1 MPTDQRRDVRPVA
14 LAGAVAVGSVALL
27 WLATVHGWL
36 GPDVGRGDR
45 FCEAARDALVRQPA
59 NTFSNAGFV
68 VAGLAIAWRAGAAR
82 TTIAAHPGLAAAYGV
97 VVVLLGPASAAM
109 HATQSALGG
118 HLDLLSMYLVAGFA
132 ASYALTRCLQRGSTF
147 FAVLFVAIVVVCELV
162 ERIPGHVPVVDVAA
176 NLAFGLFLLVALA
189 GEAVLW
195 RRAQTRRDVRWGFAS
210 AGALAVA
217 FAIWNLA
224 KDGTAFCH
232 PHSLLQGHAAWHLLC
247 AVAAYALYRLYA
259 SESAIERAGERVS
272 ERVRGAA

>member
-1 MPTDQRRDVRPVA
+1 MGPRRDPRPIA

-27 WLATVHGWL
+27 WLATVNGWL

-45 FCEAARDALVRQPA
+45 FCEAARDAVVLQPA

-68 VAGLAIAWRAGAAR
+68 IAGLAIAWRAGAAR
-82 TTIAAHPGLAAAYGV
+82 TTIAANPRLAAAYGV

-132 ASYALTRCLQRGSTF
+132 ASYALTRCLRRGDAF
-147 FAVLFVAIVVVCELV
+147 FAATFVAIVVVCELV
-162 ERIPGHVPVVDVAA
+162 ERIPGHVPVVDIAA

-195 RRAQTRRDVRWGFAS
+195 RRGESRREARWGFAS
-210 AGALAVA
+210 AGALALA

-224 KDGTAFCH
+224 KDGTSFCH

-259 SESAIERAGERVS
+259 SERVDEAVS
-272 ERVRGAA
+272 ERVDDPVSDAV

>member
-1 MPTDQRRDVRPVA
+1 MPTEQRRDLRPFA
-14 LAGAVAVGSVALL
+14 LACAVAVVSVALL
-27 WLATVHGWL
+27 WLATVNGWL

-45 FCEAARDALVRQPA
+45 FCEAARDAVVLQPA

-68 VAGLAIAWRAGAAR
+68 LAGLAIAWRAGAAR
-82 TTIAAHPGLAAAYGV
+82 TTIVANPGLAAAYGV

-118 HLDLLSMYLVAGFA
+118 HLDLLSMYLVAAFA
-132 ASYALTRCLQRGSTF
+132 ASYALTRWLRKGNTF
-147 FAVLFVAIVVVCELV
+147 FAVTFIAIVAVCELV
-162 ERIPGHVPVVDVAA
+162 ERIPGHVPVVDIAA

-195 RRAQTRRDVRWGFAS
+195 RRGETRREVRWGFAS
-210 AGALAVA
+210 AGALVLA

-224 KDGTAFCH
+224 KDGTAFCR

-259 SESAIERAGERVS
+259 SERVDDGATERVS
-272 ERVRGAA
+272 DAA

>member
-1 MPTDQRRDVRPVA
+1 MT
-14 LAGAVAVGSVALL
+14 LL
-27 WLATVHGWL
+27 WVATVNGWL

-45 FCEAARDALVRQPA
+45 FCEAARDAVVLQPA

-68 VAGLAIAWRAGAAR
+68 IAGLAIARRAGAAR
-82 TTIAAHPGLAAAYGV
+82 TTIAANPRLAAAYGV

-132 ASYALTRCLQRGSTF
+132 ASYALTRCLRRGNAF
-147 FAVLFVAIVVVCELV
+147 FAATFVAIV
-162 ERIPGHVPVVDVAA
+162 AA
-176 NLAFGLFLLVALA
+176 ASWSNGSRATFQWSTSPPTSPSGCSCW
-189 GEAVLW
+189 W
-195 RRAQTRRDVRWGFAS
+195 RSPARRCCGGGATRGARLGWGIAS
-210 AGALAVA
+210 AGALALA

-224 KDGTAFCH
+224 KDGTSFCH

-259 SESAIERAGERVS
+259 SERVHARAGQRRRLTMSTVPGKAPS
-272 ERVRGAA
+272 PGCTR